1 MDEEYEKTI
10 HKKKKLSK
18 RLNLI
23 KRKKEEKKDE
33 RGKSHHS
40 KGPNWQKWVE
50 WHHSGLAMEW

>member
-33 RGKSHHS
+33 REKVITVKGLIGK
-40 KGPNWQKWVE
+40 NE
-50 WHHSGLAMEW
+50 

>member
-33 RGKSHHS
+33 MGKSHHS
-40 KGPNWQKWVE
+40 KGPNWQK
-50 WHHSGLAMEW
+50 